1 MRTKTLLSHDDVAAM
16 LAAAKDEAL
25 RNQWPVSIAVCDDG
39 GHLLGFVRLDG
50 AAPMSAS
57 IAPAK
62 AQSAAMSRRES
73 RLLEEMINNGRTAF
87 LSAPGLNGMLEGG
100 IPIVVDG
107 QCVGAIGVSGV
118 KSIEDA
124 QVAKAGIAT
133 LGRAAAGEAAPH

>member
-1 MRTKTLLSHDDVAAM
+1 MKTKTLLSHDDVAAM

-25 RNQWPVSIAVCDDG
+25 RNQWPVSISVCDDG
-39 GHLLGFVRLDG
+39 GHMLGFVRLDG

-62 AQSAAMSRRES
+62 ARSAAMSRRES

-87 LSAPGLNGMLEGG
+87 LSTPGLEGMLEGG
-100 IPIVVDG
+100 IPIMVDD

-124 QVAKAGIAT
+124 QVGKAGIAA
-133 LGRAAAGEAAPH
+133 LRQAAGDRAAAH

>member
-87 LSAPGLNGMLEGG
+87 LSAPGLDGMLEGG

-133 LGRAAAGEAAPH
+133 LRHAAGGEVAPH

>member
-1 MRTKTLLSHDDVAAM
+1 
-16 LAAAKDEAL
+16 
-25 RNQWPVSIAVCDDG
+25 
-39 GHLLGFVRLDG
+39 
-50 AAPMSAS
+50 MSAS

-87 LSAPGLNGMLEGG
+87 LSAPGLDGMLEGG

-133 LGRAAAGEAAPH
+133 LRHAAGGEAAPH

>member
-87 LSAPGLNGMLEGG
+87 LSAPGLAGMLEGG

-133 LGRAAAGEAAPH
+133 LGRAAGGEAAPH